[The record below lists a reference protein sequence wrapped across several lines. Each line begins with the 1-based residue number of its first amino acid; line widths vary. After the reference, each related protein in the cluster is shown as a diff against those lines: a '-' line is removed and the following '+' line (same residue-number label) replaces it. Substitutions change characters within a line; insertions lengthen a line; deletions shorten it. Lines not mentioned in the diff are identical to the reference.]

1 MAASRQAPTATV
13 SGNVLDPSGALL
25 PGATVVITNA
35 DTGQTR
41 STKTGI
47 DGSFQLAALVPGRYE
62 LQISHDGLLTTV
74 REFELT
80 VDQTLI
86 LNLTLPLGRREQR
99 VDVSP
104 AAALIDP
111 AKTSIGRTISRTEID
126 SLPAQAGR
134 VIDYAALAALAPGI
148 LPAGSSTA
156 PSAST
161 AGQVAASNTFLVDGL
176 STDSPIAGGVGQL
189 PIDAIDAFKVI
200 TNHATVEYGRASG
213 AVIDIA
219 TRSGTN
225 TRAGRLSWFQQSN
238 DWSATSPAARLA
250 GTKDPSFNQAIVTG
264 FFSGPVV
271 RDRAF
276 FFTDAEYV
284 DRHTAYIDTSPYVEL
299 FRPADPLTLPVDNNT
314 LLTAFKSDVN
324 LTPSNALTLRYSGG
338 RDYNDNAQRED
349 ESTAERGRTSANT
362 GFTGAVAETAIIG
375 QRVINELNAQ
385 YRQTA
390 GRMLT
395 DAFCPGCP
403 ALNYPDIHLGSPA
416 NGSQS
421 FATNIAE
428 ATDMVTLA
436 FDGKTG
442 RQTVKAGVD
451 VMWAKY
457 FGTFNLNT
465 AGTYIFSPTDTPFA
479 PSIPGSYP
487 TSFQQNIGNPYASVQ
502 EAITS
507 AFIEDQWQPRST
519 VTMNVGARW
528 DHTSW
533 PGPYPT
539 RDDVGPRVGV
549 AFDLSRK
556 GTTVLRG
563 AMGRYFD
570 KLLLSTARDATLDFS
585 QIVINS
591 PAFQGYTNPARVSTV
606 QYNTTEWT
614 RLRTP
619 YTDQASVGIEH
630 QFAERVGVTA
640 DLVRALGQRLPIQM
654 DLNLPDP
661 TTGRR
666 PNPVLNQVVATET
679 IAASWYT
686 GLQVGVRMRQLHQQS
701 YSIAYTLSSSRNDT
715 DGATSFPSNQRNILA
730 DVGPSP
736 NDARHLV
743 VATGTWTPGRWAV
756 AFVTSAHTGSPYNIT
771 TGQDDNLDGTKL
783 NDRPPNV
790 TRNSAR
796 GAAFFDLDVRATRRL
811 QIAGLA
817 TDVFVEAFNVTNH
830 PNWTSYRGSSRN
842 PARFGTPAAGGPPR
856 QLQVGIR
863 VSF

>member
-1 MAASRQAPTATV
+1 MAVPRQAPTATV
-13 SGNVLDPSGALL
+13 SGNVLDPSGALV

-35 DTGQTR
+35 DTGQAR

-47 DGSFQLAALVPGRYE
+47 DGSFQLTALVPGRYQ

-80 VDQTLI
+80 VDQTL
-86 LNLTLPLGRREQR
+86 LLKLTLLLGRQEQR

-104 AAALIDP
+104 AAAFIDA
-111 AKTSIGRTISRTEID
+111 AKTSIGRTISRAEID

-134 VIDYAALAALAPGI
+134 VIDYAALTALAPGI

-176 STDSPIAGGVGQL
+176 SVDSPIAGGVGQL

-200 TNHATVEYGRASG
+200 TNHAAVEYGRASG

-219 TRSGTN
+219 TRSGAN

-238 DWSATSPAARLA
+238 DWSATSPTARLA
-250 GTKDPSFNQAIVTG
+250 GTKDPSFNQAIVAG

-276 FFTDAEYV
+276 FFTAAQYR
-284 DRHTAYIDTSPYVEL
+284 DRHTAYIDTSPYVQL
-299 FRPADPLTLPVDNNT
+299 FRPADPLTLPVHDST

-324 LTPSNALTLRYSGG
+324 LTRSNALSLRYSGS
-338 RDYNDNAQRED
+338 RDNNDNSQRED
-349 ESTAERGRTSANT
+349 ESAAERGRTSAGT
-362 GFTGAVAETAIIG
+362 GFSGAVGETAVLG
-375 QRVINELNAQ
+375 ARAINELNAQ
-385 YRQTA
+385 YRQTV

-403 ALNYPDIHLGSPA
+403 ALNYPDIRLGSPA

-421 FATNIAE
+421 FSTNIAE

-436 FDGKTG
+436 FDGETG
-442 RQTVKAGVD
+442 RHTVKAGVD
-451 VMWAKY
+451 GMWAKY

-465 AGTYIFSPTDTPFA
+465 AGTYMFGTDTPFE

-487 TSFQQNIGNPYASVQ
+487 TSFQQNVGNPYASVQ
-502 EAITS
+502 EVITS

-549 AFDLSRK
+549 AFDLSDK

-563 AMGRYFD
+563 ALGRYFD
-570 KLLLSTARDATLDFS
+570 KLLLNTARDATLDFS
-585 QIVINS
+585 QIAINS
-591 PAFQGYTNPARVSTV
+591 PAFQGYTNPAGVSTV
-606 QYNTTEWT
+606 QYNTTGWA

-619 YTDQASVGIEH
+619 YTDQASIGIEH

-686 GLQVGVRMRQLHQQS
+686 GLQVGVRMRQLRQQS
-701 YSIAYTLSSSRNDT
+701 YSFAYTLSSSRNDT

-771 TGQDDNLDGTKL
+771 TGKDDNQDGTKS
-783 NDRPPNV
+783 NDRPLNV
-790 TRNSAR
+790 TRDSAR
-796 GAAFFDLDVRATRRL
+796 GAAFFDLDVRGTRRL

-817 TDVFVEAFNVTNH
+817 ADVLVEAFNVTNH
-830 PNWTSYRGSSRN
+830 SNWTSYRGSIRN
-842 PARFGTPAAGGPPR
+842 PTLFGTPAAGGPPR